1 MRHVKVS
8 ILLVLVFVGLCLL
21 AKFSDSS
28 PTSFLF
34 IAPIYFTTLA
44 VLIIRQLIKIVNE
57 K

>member
-44 VLIIRQLIKIVNE
+44 VLIIRQLIKIVND